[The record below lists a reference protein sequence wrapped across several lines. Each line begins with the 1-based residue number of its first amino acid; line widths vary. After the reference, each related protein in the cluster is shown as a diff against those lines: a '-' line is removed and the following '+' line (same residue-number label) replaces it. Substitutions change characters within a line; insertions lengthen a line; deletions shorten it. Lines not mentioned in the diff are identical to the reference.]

1 MKDLIPLIIY
11 FSIFFTS
18 VILRVLASKNLLEE
32 YSDERSNVIFNTKGS
47 WAFNKNMFNE
57 KGKRYYVTSNS
68 FGILWVGYII
78 IVVVFNSF

>member
-1 MKDLIPLIIY
+1 MKNFIPLSVF
-11 FSIFFTS
+11 FSIFFSS

-32 YSDERSNVIFNTKGS
+32 YSDERLNVIFNTKGS
-47 WAFNKNMFNE
+47 WSLNKNMFNG
-57 KGKRYYVTSNS
+57 KGKRYYLTSNS